1 MRILID
7 IGHPAHV
14 HYFKNSIRL
23 LEAQGHEFLI
33 VARDNDVIHELLKR
47 HSIPFVTRGR
57 GGFSIPGK
65 MAYIAMANY
74 VLMRQALRFQP
85 DLMLSVASPYLAQV
99 GWILRIPTVTLD
111 DTEGAILGRMLYLPF
126 TNMVIT
132 PDTYRNNLGPKQV
145 RVNSSLEMCYLHPK
159 YFGKEIDPHKE
170 LGLQNG
176 EPYAIIRLV
185 SWKAVHDRGHRGL
198 STQRVQQVCHE
209 LSKHCRVFISSESQI
224 PPELS
229 AYRIPITPDRLH
241 AVLSG
246 ASLYVGEGATMAAE
260 AAMLGVP
267 SCYVSSIDLGYI
279 NAQAS
284 MGLIRHYRSAEL
296 FLQDLP
302 ELVNLLKIQDP
313 ESGRNTYFRNR
324 VDMTGLL
331 VWLIRNWPSSQTWM
345 KEKGRI
351 VEDAELPETIET
363 VTL

>member
-1 MRILID
+1 M
-7 IGHPAHV
+7 
-14 HYFKNSIRL
+14 

-33 VARDNDVIHELLKR
+33 VARDNDVIHDLLQR
-47 HSIPFVTRGR
+47 HAIPFVSRGR

-65 MAYIAMANY
+65 MAYIARANY
-74 VLMRQALRFQP
+74 VLMRQALQFRP

-99 GWILRIPTVTLD
+99 GWMLRIPTVTLD

-126 TNMVIT
+126 TNMVLT
-132 PDTYRNNLGPKQV
+132 PDTYRNDLGPKQV
-145 RVNSSLEMCYLHPK
+145 WVNSSLEMCYLHPK
-159 YFGKEIDPHKE
+159 YFGGKIDPITE
-170 LGLQNG
+170 LGLNPD
-176 EPYAIIRLV
+176 EPYAIVRLV

-198 STQRVQQVCHE
+198 SPDRVQQVCRE

-224 PPELS
+224 PPELQ

-241 AVLSG
+241 AALSG

-284 MGLIRHYRSAEL
+284 LGLIRHYRCADA

-302 ELVNLLKIQDP
+302 EVINLVKKPCDA
-313 ESGRNTYFRNR
+313 SKRDGYFKDR
-324 VDMTGLL
+324 VDMTALL
-331 VWLIRNWPSSQTWM
+331 VWMIHNWPASQAWL
-345 KEKGRI
+345 KLKGRI
-351 VEDAELPETIET
+351 ANDSDLPETVEGH
-363 VTL
+363 VK